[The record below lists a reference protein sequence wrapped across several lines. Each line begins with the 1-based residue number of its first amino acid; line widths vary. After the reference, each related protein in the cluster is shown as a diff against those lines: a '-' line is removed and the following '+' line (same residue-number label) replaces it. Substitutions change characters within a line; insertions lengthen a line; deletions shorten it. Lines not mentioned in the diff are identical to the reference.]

1 MENEYSVSELIEK
14 SYEIY
19 EKALELLSRGD
30 YYDAAE
36 KAWSSIE
43 YMRKAFL
50 VALNVPYSQAKT
62 INKGLIL
69 FSDILRKL
77 NRRDLLRIY
86 DQLMLRLHILGFY
99 EQIISADEIDEIIHS
114 VVSKF
119 LAEMKKLIESIK
131 GINMRRAVEFLDKM
145 NKVKQEISSRS
156 AELYEIRREY
166 INYIER
172 ALVHKT
178 D

>member
-1 MENEYSVSELIEK
+1 LENEYSVSELMEK

-50 VALNVPYSQAKT
+50 VALNVPYREAKT

-99 EQIISADEIDEIIHS
+99 EQIIPADEIDEMIHS
-114 VVSKF
+114 VVLKF

-131 GINMRRAVEFLDKM
+131 GIDMRKAIEFLDKM
-145 NKVKQEISSRS
+145 NKVRQEILSRS